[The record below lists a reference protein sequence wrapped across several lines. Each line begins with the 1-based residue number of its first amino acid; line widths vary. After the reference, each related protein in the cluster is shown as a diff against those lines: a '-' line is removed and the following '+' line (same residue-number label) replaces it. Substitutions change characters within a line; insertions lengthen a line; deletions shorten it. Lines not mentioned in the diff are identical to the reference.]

1 MSSSG
6 SAFMIALMRE
16 LTSNI
21 TNCYGSENW
30 DAERF
35 GPYKSSFKSS
45 LLSKLNGLLAGR
57 VAVVPLNNTPLI
69 EDWDRIENSMEGL
82 SSVYELLA
90 DEHSKS
96 ILVQLI
102 TYRLLGHRKVKLPV
116 NTASYWSQ
124 REHMRSLI
132 KDRARIKAI
141 FPNVVLE
148 HHVRQ
153 TCFNPVAILD
163 QATH

>member
-1 MSSSG
+1 MRSRG
-6 SAFMIALMRE
+6 SAFLIALMRE
-16 LTSNI
+16 ISSNI
-21 TNCYGSENW
+21 TNCYWSESV

-57 VAVVPLNNTPLI
+57 VPVVPLNNTPLI

-102 TYRLLGHRKVKLPV
+102 TYRLLGPRQVK
-116 NTASYWSQ
+116 
-124 REHMRSLI
+124 
-132 KDRARIKAI
+132 
-141 FPNVVLE
+141 F
-148 HHVRQ
+148 
-153 TCFNPVAILD
+153 
-163 QATH
+163 